1 MIKAINNLF
10 FPKKAPIEMISL
22 DTTAD
27 KTAEVAPKFMSASEK
42 AKRLAVGI
50 LNSRVFHLLLI
61 GGIAAALIFAG
72 PLGWALAGVAG
83 ALYIKAAL
91 ISAVGLGILIYAKY
105 AWHIISLELLAF
117 IRSRECPKLGRLLG
131 SKQLAD
137 AKYHEICHAK
147 VDEKGSHI
155 RVESD
160 SPRIILGV
168 FPDALGDKNNP
179 ERLVNQEKVG
189 AVLSLT
195 QKDENCPRGAF
206 VPYTSE
212 DWNRAGV
219 NHKHLVVQD
228 YTLLTHKQ
236 LDESA
241 DWIAEQI
248 AAGRS
253 VYVHCRSGMGR
264 SPQPIAAYMIKYLK
278 MTPKE
283 AADLIKSKREISE
296 THKKLQDPKRQND
309 RSISGYSFEKGLLGY
324 EAYLNYIRA

>member
-1 MIKAINNLF
+1 MIKAISSLF
-10 FPKKAPIEMISL
+10 FPKKNPIEMIPL

-27 KTAEVAPKFMSASEK
+27 KTAEVAPKFMNSSEK

-117 IRSRECPKLGRLLG
+117 IRSRECPKLGRFLG
-131 SKQLAD
+131 SKQLAG

-147 VDEKGSHI
+147 VDEKGAHI
-155 RVESD
+155 RAESD
-160 SPRIILGV
+160 SPKIILGV

-179 ERLVNQEKVG
+179 ERLVMQEKVG

-195 QKDENCPRGAF
+195 QSDENCPRGTF
-206 VPYTSE
+206 IPYTHK
-212 DWNRAGV
+212 DWILAGV
-219 NHKHLVVQD
+219 NQKTLVVQD
-228 YTLLTHKQ
+228 YSLLTHNQ
-236 LDESA
+236 LNESA
-241 DWIAEQI
+241 DWIADQI
-248 AAGRS
+248 KDGRS
-253 VYVHCRSGMGR
+253 VYVHCRAGVGR
-264 SPQPIAAYMIKYLK
+264 SPQAVAAYMIKYLK
-278 MTPKE
+278 MTSD
-283 AADLIKSKREISE
+283 AAANHIRSKREITE
-296 THKKLQDPKRQND
+296 ILAKLEDPKQQKD
-309 RSISGYSFEKGLLGY
+309 SSGFSKGLRGY
-324 EAYLNYIRA
+324 QTYLNS